1 MFNCLKCNKPFKY
14 KSELERHNNNKNKCN
29 KENNYNC
36 LLCNSNFKYESD
48 FLRHEKTKKHIINSN
63 KENLNKSAHN
73 DNTNQNDEI
82 EYLKEK
88 LKKLDFENKQSEEQ
102 LKKLDFE
109 NKKTEE
115 KLKKLELENKI
126 LKESDREV
134 DHNDQIYIIHERT
147 FVQLNVNIYKIGRT
161 KNIKRRF
168 KEYTKGSKLLFLITC
183 KNSIESESK
192 ILNYLKEN
200 KEKYKQ
206 EISYGCEYYRCN
218 LEELQKD
225 IISLII

>member
-1 MFNCLKCNKPFKY
+1 MNIHIYNHSKMFNCLDCNKSFKFKSELKRHYNRKIKCNK
-14 KSELERHNNNKNKCN
+14 ND
-29 KENNYNC
+29 NYNC
-36 LLCNSNFKYESD
+36 LICNSNFNYESD

-63 KENLNKSAHN
+63 KENLNKSAHA
-73 DNTNQNDEI
+73 DNTKQNEEI
-82 EYLKEK
+82 ERLKEK
-88 LKKLDFENKQSEEQ
+88 LKQLD
-102 LKKLDFE
+102 LE
-109 NKKTEE
+109 NKKAEE
-115 KLKKLELENKI
+115 QLKKLELENKI

-134 DHNDQIYIIHERT
+134 DHSDQIYIIHERT

-161 KNIKRRF
+161 KNIERRF

-206 EISYGCEYYRCN
+206 EISYGFEYFRCN
-218 LEELQKD
+218 LEELQND
-225 IISLII
+225 ITRLISLN